1 MKDLKMAWRNLWRNK
16 RRTLITVMSIFFG
29 VVLSTLMG
37 AMQEGIYGS
46 MIDNVVKTYSG
57 HVQIQHP
64 DYNEHKSINNTIDQT
79 EGLLD
84 SVANL
89 DHVQAAVPRLKSY
102 TLISNGDKTR
112 GGMLIGIAPEK
123 ENNLTNLSQWVVQG
137 EYLEK
142 NDQGLLIAK
151 NLAKH
156 LEADIG
162 DTIILMSQGYHGVS
176 AAGLYP
182 VRGILEFPT
191 PDLNSMGVYLDLQT
205 TRQFFYAFG
214 KMTEIAVLAD
224 DYEDVPAIETQMHE
238 QFDDRYSY
246 LSWKELSPELVQ
258 FINSDKASGVLMKG
272 ILYLVIGFGILGTI
286 MMMMAERRREMGVMV
301 AVGMQ
306 KRRLSKIIW
315 LETML
320 IGMLGVLVGF
330 VISIPLVAFLSAN
343 PIPITGEYGAA
354 YEQFGMEPLL
364 YFKMAPRVFLD
375 QILVVFLITLAI
387 SLYPIRVVGR
397 LNTIEAIRGR

>member
-29 VVLSTLMG
+29 VVLSTMMG
-37 AMQEGIYGS
+37 SMQEGIYGS

-57 HVQIQHP
+57 HVQIQHK
-64 DYNEHKSINNTIDQT
+64 DYNAHKSINNTIDQT
-79 EGLLD
+79 DGLLD
-84 SVANL
+84 SVLNIA
-89 DHVQAAVPRLKSY
+89 HVKAAVPRLKSY

-112 GGMLIGIAPEK
+112 GGMLIGIDPEK
-123 ENNLTNLSQWVVQG
+123 ENNLTGLKQWVVKG
-137 EYLEK
+137 SYLQK
-142 NDQGLLIAK
+142 SDQGLLIAK

-156 LEADIG
+156 LEAELG
-162 DTIILMSQGYHGVS
+162 DTIILMSQGYHGAS

-191 PDLNSMGVYLDLQT
+191 PELNSMGVYLDLET
-205 TRQFFYAFG
+205 TRQFFYAYE
-214 KMTEIAVLAD
+214 KMTEIALLAD
-224 DYEDVPAIETQMHE
+224 DYEDVPTIEKE
-238 QFDDRYSY
+238 LYDVFDDRYNY

-258 FINSDKASGVLMKG
+258 FINSDKASGVLMKA

-306 KRRLSKIIW
+306 KYRLGKIIW
-315 LETML
+315 YETMM
-320 IGMLGVLVGF
+320 IGFIGVIAGFVFSLPLVGWF
-330 VISIPLVAFLSAN
+330 SAN

-364 YFKMAPRVFLD
+364 YFKLSASVFLN
-375 QILVVFLITLAI
+375 QALIVFLITFGI
-387 SLYPIRVVGR
+387 SAYPYQLVRR
-397 LNTIEAIRGR
+397 LNTIEAIRG